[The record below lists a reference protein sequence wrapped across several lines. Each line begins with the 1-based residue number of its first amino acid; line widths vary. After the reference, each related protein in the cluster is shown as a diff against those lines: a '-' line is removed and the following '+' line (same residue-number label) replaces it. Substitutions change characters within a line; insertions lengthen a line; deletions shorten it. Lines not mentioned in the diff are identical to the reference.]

1 MKISIMMLDT
11 FLEELSK
18 LPKEKVTKIVELR
31 QHKLNIEN
39 QIVQLHI
46 EANKIQKEIS
56 DIWNKDCVM
65 NQIEKDKNI

>member
-56 DIWNKDCVM
+56 DIWNEDCVM

>member
-65 NQIEKDKNI
+65 NQIEKDTNI